1 MNRLDSKAI
10 FSDLD
15 HDEKYFPLVRRLTTP
30 SFYGV
35 PPPALA
41 PRVAALPNGTFTS
54 SVASAHR
61 EDDEDMDLY
70 ASGDDSDEVASHP
83 QPATSKGTS
92 QSAGGI
98 EGSHSLEDMK
108 SWQSWYTD
116 EMPLVVTLPLTEL
129 EMKLSV
135 SNMLSAM
142 MVSADISD
150 QI

>member
-10 FSDLD
+10 FSGLD

-41 PRVAALPNGTFTS
+41 PRVAALPNGTSTS
-54 SVASAHR
+54 AVASVHQ
-61 EDDEDMDLY
+61 EDNVDMDLY
-70 ASGDDSDEVASHP
+70 GSDDYSDEVASHP
-83 QPATSKGTS
+83 QPAPPKATS
-92 QSAGGI
+92 QSAGGM
-98 EGSHSLEDMK
+98 EKSYSLQDMK
-108 SWQSWYTD
+108 IWQSWYTD
-116 EMPLVVTLPLTEL
+116 EMPLVVTLPLAKH

-135 SNMLSAM
+135 SKLLSAM
-142 MVSADISD
+142 RAAADTSD